1 MRVHIIHADD
11 DRHGSDTG
19 SERRSVL
26 DAFLDRRATWYHYLS
41 DIQRDKSDRDMDSQ
55 REAQSRI
62 VQPST
67 LSLSLSLGSYNSYC
81 ISFYVFLFDFFLEN
95 VGMNRAVHE
104 LHTQAH
110 SARARERPGGASPL
124 HHLIRG
130 PSSSSSSCIRK
141 QPIAVRVCARQ
152 RAHV

>member
-1 MRVHIIHADD
+1 
-11 DRHGSDTG
+11 
-19 SERRSVL
+19 
-26 DAFLDRRATWYHYLS
+26 
-41 DIQRDKSDRDMDSQ
+41 
-55 REAQSRI
+55 
-62 VQPST
+62 
-67 LSLSLSLGSYNSYC
+67 
-81 ISFYVFLFDFFLEN
+81 